1 MNWFSGFKAACSG
14 QEKKH
19 KFNQY
24 NLQMKRRQ
32 GSLPRYYAFRIY
44 FFSTLFYFL
53 LVLPLAGFIA
63 FQNLP
68 DLLERN
74 EMWKQQISD
83 SKPAETSSDIRITIG
98 NRPDNLD
105 KPQKPSPAPESQ
117 SYAVEN
123 DFDYLPPPE
132 TLTEKNKSIHVQS
145 PDQEGLISETFSFL
159 LWLALPIVFILGLI
173 FNLPF
178 KLVIRGLRKGKKRKE
193 KWFDFCKKNLVRSPL
208 INAGILGAAF
218 LAVHIFMIIKY
229 LALPEESSGYGQI
242 FTRFFII
249 SLFSAL
255 LSVMFQYSWFKHRI
269 HIKHITTFF
278 TPEELKRRVFKSA
291 GGKIKNRFWLS
302 IAMTTLLPLSIVIS
316 YLFMGLTEI
325 SKLGLQ
331 NISDE
336 HINILLGRYSDM
348 INAAITSNNFLE
360 EFQNLYYVNVIDGL
374 VMLSGIG
381 IGVFVSII
389 YILLFVKW
397 TTADIVY
404 PVNELIANMQ
414 KTGEG
419 KHSSYTIV
427 RSNDEIG
434 LLAERFNI
442 MSAAIEQHVNN
453 IEKMNKAYY
462 RFVPKQFLDFLDK
475 ESITEV
481 ELGDQVQKEM
491 SVLFT
496 DIRDFTSLSED
507 MTPKETFDFLNEYL
521 SIMEPLISRNQGFID
536 KYIGD
541 SIMALFVG
549 QVENAIDAAIEMR
562 IALADFNLKR
572 KFETKPPINSGIG
585 LHTGKLMLGVVG
597 GHGRMD
603 GTVVSDAVNLA
614 SRVEGLTKLYGAS
627 IIVSQDTLMKLEDP
641 NRYNYRYL
649 DVVKVKGK
657 KEAVH
662 IFEILDGEPGHIRKL
677 KMETKVD
684 FGNAINSYKNKEIDS
699 AMEGFEYISKKNP
712 HDFAAKLYISR
723 CKNIVDFGLPKDWD
737 GVETFR
743 DKF

>member
-1 MNWFSGFKAACSG
+1 MYKRPGF
-14 QEKKH
+14 
-19 KFNQY
+19 
-24 NLQMKRRQ
+24 
-32 GSLPRYYAFRIY
+32 LPKYIAFRIY
-44 FFSTLFYFL
+44 FFSTLFYFM

-74 EMWKQQISD
+74 EAWKQQIDEARKANEFSESD
-83 SKPAETSSDIRITIG
+83 PPNIDI
-98 NRPDNLD
+98 
-105 KPQKPSPAPESQ
+105 
-117 SYAVEN
+117 
-123 DFDYLPPPE
+123 DFDRLPPNDPIVNNSNGDTTKLE
-132 TLTEKNKSIHVQS
+132 NEQEKLLSKTF
-145 PDQEGLISETFSFL
+145 GFLI
-159 LWLALPIVFILGLI
+159 WPALPIAFIAGIL
-173 FNLPF
+173 FNFPF
-178 KLVIRGLRKGKKRKE
+178 KIAIRRKRKRKAVKERWFAFGKKYLLK
-193 KWFDFCKKNLVRSPL
+193 SPI
-208 INAGILGAAF
+208 INAGIIGSAF
-218 LAVHIFMIIKY
+218 LAVHIFMLFIY
-229 LALPEESSGYGQI
+229 FNSPGDRQDYSQI
-242 FTRFFII
+242 FTRFFLI

-255 LSVMFQYSWFKHRI
+255 LSIMFLYSWFKHRV
-269 HIKHITTFF
+269 HIKHITEFYTS
-278 TPEELKRRVFKSA
+278 EELKKRVFKSTK
-291 GGKIKNRFWLS
+291 GKIKNRFWLS

-325 SKLGLQ
+325 RKLGLADM
-331 NISDE
+331 SPD
-336 HINILLGRYSDM
+336 HLKILFGRYADI
-348 INAAITSNNFLE
+348 INMGAQSADFTN
-360 EFQNLYYVNVIDGL
+360 EFQKLYYVNVVDGL
-374 VMLSGIG
+374 VMLTGIG
-381 IGVFVSII
+381 IGVFVSVI

-404 PVNELIANMQ
+404 PVNELISNME

-419 KHSSYTIV
+419 KHSNYTVV

-434 LLAERFNI
+434 LLAERFNT
-442 MSAAIEQHVNN
+442 MTGAIETYVSN

-475 ESITEV
+475 KSITEV
-481 ELGDQVQKEM
+481 QLGDQVQKEM

-496 DIRDFTSLSED
+496 DIRDFTTLSED

-521 SIMEPLISRNQGFID
+521 SIMEPLISRNHGFID

-562 IALADFNLKR
+562 IALADFNIQR
-572 KFETKPPINSGIG
+572 KFENKPPINSGIG

-627 IIVSQDTLMKLEDP
+627 IIISQDTLMKLQDP
-641 NRYNYRYL
+641 DRYNYRFL

-662 IFEILDGEPGHIRKL
+662 IFEVLDGEPSHIRKL
-677 KMETKVD
+677 KIETKLT
-684 FGNAINSYKNKEIDS
+684 FGRAVNHYKNKEIDK
-699 AMEGFEYISKKNP
+699 ALEGFQAVAQINP
-712 HDFAAKLYISR
+712 HDFAAKLYIVR